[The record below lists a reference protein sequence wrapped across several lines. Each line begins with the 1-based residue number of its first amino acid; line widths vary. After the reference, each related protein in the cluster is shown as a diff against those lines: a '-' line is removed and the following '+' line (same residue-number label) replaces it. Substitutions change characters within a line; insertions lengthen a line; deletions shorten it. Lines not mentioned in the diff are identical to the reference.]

1 MSDLKKVEDNI
12 VYKLIV
18 LDFVKDKYDWNEM

>member
-1 MSDLKKVEDNI
+1 MSDLTKVEDNI

-18 LDFVKDKYDWNEM
+18 LDFVKDKYNWSEM

>member
-18 LDFVKDKYDWNEM
+18 LDFVKDKYDRNEM

>member
-18 LDFVKDKYDWNEM
+18 LDFVKDKYNWNEM

>member
-18 LDFVKDKYDWNEM
+18 LDIVKDKYNWNEM